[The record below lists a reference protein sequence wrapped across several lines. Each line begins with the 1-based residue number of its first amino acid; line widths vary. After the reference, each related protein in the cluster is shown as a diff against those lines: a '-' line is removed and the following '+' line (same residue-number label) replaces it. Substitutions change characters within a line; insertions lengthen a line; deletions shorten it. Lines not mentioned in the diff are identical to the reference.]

1 MHGHVRT
8 ITGDEPIFM
17 IKVSVYRPDLTLIEH
32 AYTNDVGSYSVDVP
46 AGQTVT
52 VRFDTHHSLNNADG
66 WQPSLVAD
74 VVADDAVPLDR
85 RLVPVGQFADTAR
98 GIDVLAAFLLA
109 SAVEGPQYA
118 AHATTRLS
126 QIKQNTLFLQHIQA
140 ALLQHFTEQAD
151 A

>member
-17 IKVSVYRPDLTLIEH
+17 IKVSVYRPDLTFIDR
-32 AYTNDVGSYSVDVP
+32 AFTDNDGSYSVEVP
-46 AGQTVT
+46 AGERVT
-52 VRFDTHHSLNNADG
+52 VRFDTHHSLNNADS
-66 WQPSLVAD
+66 WQPSLVTDA
-74 VVADDAVPLDR
+74 VADDAVPLDR

-109 SAVEGPQYA
+109 SAVEGPEYA
-118 AHATTRLS
+118 AHATNRLS
-126 QIKQNTLFLQHIQA
+126 QIKQNTLLLQHVQA

>member
-17 IKVSVYRPDLTLIEH
+17 IKVSVYRPDLTLIDH
-32 AYTNDVGSYSVDVP
+32 AYTHDDGSYSVDVLTSE
-46 AGQTVT
+46 TVT
-52 VRFDTHHSLNNADG
+52 IRFDTHYSLSNADS
-66 WQPSLVAD
+66 WQPSLVTD

-85 RLVPVGQFADTAR
+85 RMVPVGQFADTAR
-98 GIDVLAAFLLA
+98 GIDVLAAFILA
-109 SAVEGPQYA
+109 SAVEGPEYA

-126 QIKQNTLFLQHIQA
+126 QIKQNTLFLQHVQA
-140 ALLQHFTEQAD
+140 ALLRHFTEQAD

>member
-17 IKVSVYRPDLTLIEH
+17 IKVSVYRPDLTLIGH
-32 AYTNDVGSYSVDVP
+32 AYTNDDGSYSVDVP
-46 AGQTVT
+46 ASATVT
-52 VRFDTHHSLNNADG
+52 IRFDTHYSLNNADS
-66 WQPSLVAD
+66 WQPSLVTD
-74 VVADDAVPLDR
+74 LVADDAVPLDR
-85 RLVPVGQFADTAR
+85 RMVPVGQFADTAR

-109 SAVEGPQYA
+109 SAVEGPEYA

-126 QIKQNTLFLQHIQA
+126 QIKQNTLFLQHVQA
-140 ALLQHFTEQAD
+140 ALLRHFTEQAD

>member
-8 ITGDEPIFM
+8 IKGDEPIFM
-17 IKVSVYRPDLTLIEH
+17 IKVSVYGPDLKLIDRV
-32 AYTNDVGSYSVDVP
+32 YTNDDGSYSVDVP
-46 AGQTVT
+46 VGETVT
-52 VRFDTHHSLNNADG
+52 VRFDTHHSLTNADT
-66 WQPSLVAD
+66 WQPSLVTD

-98 GIDVLAAFLLA
+98 GIDVLAAFLVA
-109 SAVEGPQYA
+109 SAVEEPEYA

-126 QIKQNTLFLQHIQA
+126 QIKQNTLFLQHIQS

>member
-8 ITGDEPIFM
+8 ITGDEPISM
-17 IKVSVYRPDLTLIEH
+17 IKVSVYRPDLTLIDH
-32 AYTNDVGSYSVDVP
+32 AFTGDDGSYSVDVP
-46 AGQTVT
+46 AGETVT
-52 VRFDTHHSLNNADG
+52 VRFDTHHSLNNADS
-66 WQPSLVAD
+66 WQPSLVTE

-98 GIDVLAAFLLA
+98 GLDVLAANLLA
-109 SAVEGPQYA
+109 SAVEGPEYA

-126 QIKQNTLFLQHIQA
+126 RIKQDTLFLQHIQA
-140 ALLQHFTEQAD
+140 ALLEHFTKQAD

>member
-1 MHGHVRT
+1 MHGHVKA

-17 IKVSVYRPDLTLIEH
+17 IKVSVYRPDLTLIGH
-32 AYTNDVGSYSVDVP
+32 AYTNDDGSYSVDVP
-46 AGQTVT
+46 ASETVT
-52 VRFDTHHSLNNADG
+52 IRFDTHYSLNNADS
-66 WQPSLVAD
+66 WQPSLATD

-85 RLVPVGQFADTAR
+85 RLVPVGQFADTAC

-109 SAVEGPQYA
+109 SAVEGPEYA

-126 QIKQNTLFLQHIQA
+126 QIKQNTLFLEHVQA
-140 ALLQHFTEQAD
+140 ALLRHFTEQAD